1 MHSIY
6 FRFSSNDDFRLL
18 YKYTQNI
25 IFYILFYWFLSASC
39 YFDTVPML
47 CETYRNP
54 INYNS
59 HNAQSC
65 NGTERVWQALGSLR
79 NLIFGSEMDAQTKK
93 ATEAAAITLDTQD
106 SAEMT
111 IDSTEMQ
118 TKSNE
123 QQRRHHHQQQQQR
136 SSSKKTKS
144 KPSSTVNND
153 TEPSD
158 VLVDERLPIYV
169 WIESNK
175 QFDWHSIL
183 RGRKQESSQNC
194 IKTRILF
201 QYKYY

>member
-1 MHSIY
+1 
-6 FRFSSNDDFRLL
+6 
-18 YKYTQNI
+18 
-25 IFYILFYWFLSASC
+25 
-39 YFDTVPML
+39 
-47 CETYRNP
+47 
-54 INYNS
+54 
-59 HNAQSC
+59 
-65 NGTERVWQALGSLR
+65 
-79 NLIFGSEMDAQTKK
+79 MDAQTKK

-169 WIESNK
+169 
-175 QFDWHSIL
+175 
-183 RGRKQESSQNC
+183 
-194 IKTRILF
+194 
-201 QYKYY
+201 